1 MKPLDSSVNQSTQ
14 VAFRILETMAE
25 IGEPVELS
33 VLARKLDIP
42 KPRAFRFLRTLV
54 AIGYVLQDQ
63 TNDRYRL
70 SLKLFHLG
78 QAVADQTDLLTQARP
93 QMTQLMRRTG
103 QTVTFA
109 VPEADGMR
117 VLDIVRAPSPVQI
130 VTRPGS
136 ILDYHA
142 SAMGKVALAFGGP
155 EGWAAIEQSG
165 PAVDIA
171 RLRNRVETVRQCG
184 WADAPGETLAG
195 VNAISAPIF
204 TSGRRFAATI
214 TVAGPLE
221 TLPSPPPQELID
233 AVCGTARAISASLGL
248 MEAAE

>member
-33 VLARKLDIP
+33 VLARKLGIP
-42 KPRAFRFLRTLV
+42 KPRAFRFLRTLL

-136 ILDYHA
+136 VLAYSA

-155 EGWAAIEQSG
+155 EGWAAIEHSG
-165 PAVDIA
+165 LTIDIEQ
-171 RLRNRVETVRQCG
+171 LRKRVETVQQCG

-195 VNAISAPIF
+195 VNAISAPVF
-204 TSGRRFAATI
+204 TAGRRFAAAI

-221 TLPSPPPQELID
+221 TMPSPPPQDLVE
-233 AVCGTARAISASLGL
+233 AVCTAAHSISTRLGL
-248 MEAAE
+248 TEAAE